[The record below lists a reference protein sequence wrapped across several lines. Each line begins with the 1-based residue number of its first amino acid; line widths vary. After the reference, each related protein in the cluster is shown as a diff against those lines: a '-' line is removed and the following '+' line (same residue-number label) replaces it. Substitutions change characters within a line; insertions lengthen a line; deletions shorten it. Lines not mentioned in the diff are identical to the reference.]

1 MINAFVTVV
10 VLWGDHGWHLG
21 EHAIWGKHSLFEESL
36 LAPLVI
42 RVPGMDQAGEKT
54 DSIVETID
62 IYPTL
67 CELTGVPTPEGLSG
81 KSLVNHLED
90 PSAEGG
96 SAISYRGAMETIR
109 TPQYRLIRHKT
120 KGDGIAYELYDHTG
134 NDGETTKLAAENPDV
149 VKQLSALIDAKMK

>member
-1 MINAFVTVV
+1 
-10 VLWGDHGWHLG
+10 
-21 EHAIWGKHSLFEESL
+21 
-36 LAPLVI
+36 
-42 RVPGMDQAGEKT
+42 MDQAGEKT

-96 SAISYRGAMETIR
+96 SAISYRKAVETIR
-109 TPQYRLIRHKT
+109 TPQYRLIRHNT
-120 KGDGIAYELYDHTG
+120 KGDGVANELYDHTG
-134 NDGETTKLAAENPDV
+134 NDGESTNLAAEKPGV
-149 VKQLSALIDAKMK
+149 VKELSALIDAKMK